1 MMYKTKIS
9 VYPSCLSTLVHND
22 VTLSEVYDKIKNDDV
37 LRQRTVNYRKAIEAK
52 LPAKQIKK
60 LKAEQFPMLM
70 PAARFKEGRDM
81 EHLDSYTGLCQCDI
95 DNIPP
100 DMMAEAKRR
109 VRMLKFVAMYHVS
122 MSGNGLHIYYF
133 YQIPNEGLTP
143 QVYQQAFIQGNEC
156 IGKAIPADY
165 DAAVGKANHGSS
177 ICHDPEAWFNPD
189 AEPFKVDMSL
199 LLKKRGK
206 NDRLTNDTAITE
218 KEWSAQWT
226 AEKVFAYA
234 QECVSKSATGEFA
247 HGNRNKFLVRL
258 AMMLSDFGM
267 EQEHAAQ
274 LMEQEYASQYGEE
287 SIPSLVSG
295 CYKSG
300 AKMHGRRALPDARGK
315 KSGERKGDVKM
326 QIAANFLRNQGL
338 KFDVIT
344 HKLKRSDMVDVT
356 DRDINSMLL
365 ACNVESCQNISA
377 QTFRSALMSNC
388 IPEFNPLTDYL
399 DEAVKAVTINPDGPS
414 YIDQVAGMVHVTYT
428 PQSPLPP
435 GGGYSNL
442 ATAAGTPPTGG
453 QGGLSSLWHT
463 CFRKWFVSMVASW
476 MDPKVVNHQILVLIG
491 PQGIFKSTWLDAL
504 IPETLVSYRC
514 RQSGTNFSDK
524 DEQLRCA
531 EFAMV
536 NYDEFD
542 RLSSSDLDNLK
553 SLITTPDVSIRAP
566 YGSTKERRVRIA
578 SYCASGNKFQFLT
591 DQTGNR
597 RFLPFYVEHI
607 DSPFD
612 HPIDHH
618 RLYAEAVKMVKE
630 GFVYWFTTE
639 DIQQLSK
646 YVEQFADRSPEEEL
660 LDVYFDIPKAPGVET
675 RTVKFLTSSEIQAKL
690 VSYGNLHRPIPLRTL
705 CQVLDNKG
713 FQRMRSNRK
722 RGYLVV
728 ELEATEINS
737 NRIAASGTMPF

>member
-52 LPAKQIKK
+52 LPAKQLKK

-100 DMMAEAKRR
+100 DMMDEAKRR
-109 VRMLKFVAMYHVS
+109 VRSLPFVCMYHVS

-206 NDRLTNDTAITE
+206 NDRLANDTAITE

-287 SIPSLVSG
+287 SIPSLVPG

-435 GGGYSNL
+435 E
-442 ATAAGTPPTGG
+442 
-453 QGGLSSLWHT
+453 GGLSSLWHT

>member
-1 MMYKTKIS
+1 MYKTKIS

-52 LPAKQIKK
+52 LPAKQLKK

-100 DMMAEAKRR
+100 DMMDEAKRR
-109 VRMLKFVAMYHVS
+109 VRSLPFVCMYHVS
-122 MSGNGLHIYYF
+122 MSGKGLHIYYF

-206 NDRLTNDTAITE
+206 NDRLANDTAITE

-435 GGGYSNL
+435 E
-442 ATAAGTPPTGG
+442 
-453 QGGLSSLWHT
+453 GGLSSLWHT

-566 YGSTKERRVRIA
+566 YGRTKERRVRIA

-630 GFVYWFTTE
+630 GFVYWFTSE

-660 LDVYFDIPKAPGVET
+660 LDVYFDIPKAPGEET

-690 VSYGNLHRPIPLRTL
+690 VSYGNIHRPIPLRTL

-713 FQRMRSNRK
+713 YQRMRHMNK
-722 RGYLVV
+722 RGYLLV

-737 NRIAASGTMPF
+737 RRIAASGTMPF

>member
-1 MMYKTKIS
+1 MYKTKIS

-52 LPAKQIKK
+52 LPAKQLKK
-60 LKAEQFPMLM
+60 FKAEQFPMLM

-100 DMMAEAKRR
+100 DMMTEAKRR
-109 VRMLKFVAMYHVS
+109 VRSLPFVCMYHVS
-122 MSGNGLHIYYF
+122 MSGKGLHIYYF
-133 YQIPNEGLTP
+133 YLIPNEGLTP

-177 ICHDPEAWFNPD
+177 ICHDPEAWLNPD

-206 NDRLTNDTAITE
+206 NDRLANDTAITE

-399 DEAVKAVTINPDGPS
+399 DEAVKAFTINPDGPS

-428 PQSPLPP
+428 PPSPLPP
-435 GGGYSNL
+435 E
-442 ATAAGTPPTGG
+442 
-453 QGGLSSLWHT
+453 GGLSSLWHT

-646 YVEQFADRSPEEEL
+646 YVEQFTDRSPEEEL

>member
-22 VTLSEVYDKIKNDDV
+22 VTLSEVYDKIKNEDV

-52 LPAKQIKK
+52 LPAKQLKK

-100 DMMAEAKRR
+100 DMMDEAKRR
-109 VRMLKFVAMYHVS
+109 VRSLPFVCMYHVS
-122 MSGNGLHIYYF
+122 MSGKGLHIYYF

-206 NDRLTNDTAITE
+206 NDRLANDTAITE

-267 EQEHAAQ
+267 EQE
-274 LMEQEYASQYGEE
+274 YASQYGEE
-287 SIPSLVSG
+287 SIPSLVAG

-435 GGGYSNL
+435 E
-442 ATAAGTPPTGG
+442 
-453 QGGLSSLWHT
+453 GGLSSLWHT

-597 RFLPFYVEHI
+597 RFLPFYVSHI

-618 RLYAEAVKMVKE
+618 RLYAEAVKMVKD
-630 GFVYWFTTE
+630 GFVYWFTSE

-660 LDVYFDIPKAPGVET
+660 LDVYFDIPKPHGVET

-690 VSYGNLHRPIPLRTL
+690 VSYGNIHRPIPLRTL
-705 CQVLDNKG
+705 CQMLDNKG
-713 FQRMRSNRK
+713 YQRMRSNRK

-737 NRIAASGTMPF
+737 SRIAASGTMPF

>member
-1 MMYKTKIS
+1 MYKTKIS

-52 LPAKQIKK
+52 LPAKQLKK

-100 DMMAEAKRR
+100 DMIDEAKRR
-109 VRMLKFVAMYHVS
+109 VRSLPFVCMYHVS
-122 MSGNGLHIYYF
+122 MSGKGLHIYYF

-206 NDRLTNDTAITE
+206 NDRLANDTAITE

-399 DEAVKAVTINPDGPS
+399 DEAVKADTINPDGPS

-435 GGGYSNL
+435 E
-442 ATAAGTPPTGG
+442 
-453 QGGLSSLWHT
+453 GGLSSLWHT

>member
-1 MMYKTKIS
+1 MYKTKIS

-52 LPAKQIKK
+52 LPAKQLKK

-95 DNIPP
+95 DNILP
-100 DMMAEAKRR
+100 DMMDEAKRR
-109 VRMLKFVAMYHVS
+109 VRSLPFVCMYHVS
-122 MSGNGLHIYYF
+122 MSGKGLHIYYF

-206 NDRLTNDTAITE
+206 NDRLANDTAITE

-435 GGGYSNL
+435 E
-442 ATAAGTPPTGG
+442 
-453 QGGLSSLWHT
+453 GGLSSLWHT

>member
-1 MMYKTKIS
+1 MYKTKIS

-52 LPAKQIKK
+52 LPAKQLKK

-100 DMMAEAKRR
+100 DMMDEAKRR
-109 VRMLKFVAMYHVS
+109 VRSLPFVCMYHVS
-122 MSGNGLHIYYF
+122 MSGKGLHIYYF

-177 ICHDPEAWFNPD
+177 FCHDHEAWFNPD

-206 NDRLTNDTAITE
+206 NDRLANDTAITE

-435 GGGYSNL
+435 E
-442 ATAAGTPPTGG
+442 
-453 QGGLSSLWHT
+453 GGLSSLWHT

-618 RLYAEAVKMVKE
+618 RLYAEAVKIVKE

>member
-52 LPAKQIKK
+52 LPAKQLKK

-100 DMMAEAKRR
+100 DMMDEAKRR
-109 VRMLKFVAMYHVS
+109 VRSLPFVCMYHVS
-122 MSGNGLHIYYF
+122 MSGKGLHIYYF

-206 NDRLTNDTAITE
+206 NDRLANDTAITE

-399 DEAVKAVTINPDGPS
+399 DEAVKAVTINPDDPS

-435 GGGYSNL
+435 E
-442 ATAAGTPPTGG
+442 
-453 QGGLSSLWHT
+453 GGLSSLWHT

>member
-1 MMYKTKIS
+1 MYKTKIS

-52 LPAKQIKK
+52 LPAKQLKK

-100 DMMAEAKRR
+100 DMMDEAKRR
-109 VRMLKFVAMYHVS
+109 VRSLPFVCMYHVS

-206 NDRLTNDTAITE
+206 NDRLANDTAITE

-344 HKLKRSDMVDVT
+344 HKLKHSDMVDVT

-435 GGGYSNL
+435 E
-442 ATAAGTPPTGG
+442 
-453 QGGLSSLWHT
+453 GGLSSLWHT

-639 DIQQLSK
+639 DIQQLRK

>member
-1 MMYKTKIS
+1 MYKTKIS

-52 LPAKQIKK
+52 LPAKQLKK

-100 DMMAEAKRR
+100 DMMDEAKRR
-109 VRMLKFVAMYHVS
+109 VRSLPFVCMYHVS
-122 MSGNGLHIYYF
+122 MSGKGLHIYYF

-206 NDRLTNDTAITE
+206 NDRLANDTAITE

-287 SIPSLVSG
+287 SIPSLVAG

-435 GGGYSNL
+435 E
-442 ATAAGTPPTGG
+442 
-453 QGGLSSLWHT
+453 GGLSSLWHT

>member
-1 MMYKTKIS
+1 MYKTKIS

-52 LPAKQIKK
+52 LPAKQLKK

-81 EHLDSYTGLCQCDI
+81 EHLDSFTGLCQCDI

-100 DMMAEAKRR
+100 DMMDEAKRR
-109 VRMLKFVAMYHVS
+109 VRSLPFVCMYHVS
-122 MSGNGLHIYYF
+122 MSGKGLHIYYF

-206 NDRLTNDTAITE
+206 NDRLANDTAITE

-435 GGGYSNL
+435 E
-442 ATAAGTPPTGG
+442 
-453 QGGLSSLWHT
+453 GGLSSLWHT

>member
-1 MMYKTKIS
+1 MYKTKIS

-52 LPAKQIKK
+52 LPAKQLKK

-100 DMMAEAKRR
+100 DMMDEAKRR
-109 VRMLKFVAMYHVS
+109 VRSLPFVCMYHVS

-206 NDRLTNDTAITE
+206 NDRLANDTAITE

-435 GGGYSNL
+435 E
-442 ATAAGTPPTGG
+442 
-453 QGGLSSLWHT
+453 GGLSSLWHT

-618 RLYAEAVKMVKE
+618 RLYAEAVKMVKD
-630 GFVYWFTTE
+630 GFVYWFTSE

-660 LDVYFDIPKAPGVET
+660 LDVYFDIPKAPGEET

-690 VSYGNLHRPIPLRTL
+690 VSYGNIHRPIPLRTL

-713 FQRMRSNRK
+713 YQRMRSNRK

-737 NRIAASGTMPF
+737 SRIAASGTMPF

>member
-1 MMYKTKIS
+1 MYKTKIS

-52 LPAKQIKK
+52 LPAKQLKK

-100 DMMAEAKRR
+100 DMMDEAKRR
-109 VRMLKFVAMYHVS
+109 VRSLPFVCMYHVS

-206 NDRLTNDTAITE
+206 NDRLANDTAITE

-435 GGGYSNL
+435 E
-442 ATAAGTPPTGG
+442 
-453 QGGLSSLWHT
+453 GGLSSLWHT

>member
-1 MMYKTKIS
+1 MYKTKIS

-52 LPAKQIKK
+52 LPAKQLKK

-100 DMMAEAKRR
+100 DMMDEAKRR
-109 VRMLKFVAMYHVS
+109 VRSLPFVCMYHVS
-122 MSGNGLHIYYF
+122 MSGKGLHIYYF

-206 NDRLTNDTAITE
+206 NDRLANDTAITE

-435 GGGYSNL
+435 E
-442 ATAAGTPPTGG
+442 
-453 QGGLSSLWHT
+453 GGLSSLWHT

-737 NRIAASGTMPF
+737 SRIAASGTMPF

>member
-1 MMYKTKIS
+1 MYKTKIS

-52 LPAKQIKK
+52 LPAKQLKK

-100 DMMAEAKRR
+100 DMMDEAKRR
-109 VRMLKFVAMYHVS
+109 VRSLPFVCMYHVS
-122 MSGNGLHIYYF
+122 MSGKGLHIYYF

-177 ICHDPEAWFNPD
+177 ICHDPEAWFNSD

-206 NDRLTNDTAITE
+206 NDRLANDTAITE

-435 GGGYSNL
+435 E
-442 ATAAGTPPTGG
+442 
-453 QGGLSSLWHT
+453 GGLSSLWHT

-607 DSPFD
+607 DSPFE

>member
-1 MMYKTKIS
+1 MYKTKIS

-52 LPAKQIKK
+52 LPAKQLKK

-100 DMMAEAKRR
+100 DMMDEAKRR
-109 VRMLKFVAMYHVS
+109 VRSLPFVCMYHVS

-133 YQIPNEGLTP
+133 YQSPNEGLTP

-206 NDRLTNDTAITE
+206 NDRLANDTAITE

-399 DEAVKAVTINPDGPS
+399 DEAVKAVTINPDDPS

-435 GGGYSNL
+435 E
-442 ATAAGTPPTGG
+442 
-453 QGGLSSLWHT
+453 GGLSSLWHT

-607 DSPFD
+607 DSPFE

>member
-1 MMYKTKIS
+1 MYKTKIS

-52 LPAKQIKK
+52 LPAKQLKK

-100 DMMAEAKRR
+100 DMMDEAKRR
-109 VRMLKFVAMYHVS
+109 VRSLPFVCMYHVS
-122 MSGNGLHIYYF
+122 MSGKGLHIYYF

-165 DAAVGKANHGSS
+165 DVAVGKANHGSS

-206 NDRLTNDTAITE
+206 NDRLANDTAITE

-435 GGGYSNL
+435 E
-442 ATAAGTPPTGG
+442 
-453 QGGLSSLWHT
+453 GGLSSLWHT

>member
-1 MMYKTKIS
+1 MYKTKIS

-52 LPAKQIKK
+52 LPAKQLKK

-100 DMMAEAKRR
+100 DMMDEAKRR
-109 VRMLKFVAMYHVS
+109 VRSLPFVCMYHVS

-206 NDRLTNDTAITE
+206 NDRLANDTAITE

-428 PQSPLPP
+428 PQSPLSPE
-435 GGGYSNL
+435 
-442 ATAAGTPPTGG
+442 
-453 QGGLSSLWHT
+453 GGLSSLWHT

-737 NRIAASGTMPF
+737 SRIAASGTMPF

>member
-1 MMYKTKIS
+1 MYKTKIS

-52 LPAKQIKK
+52 LPAKQLKK

-100 DMMAEAKRR
+100 DLMDDAKRR
-109 VRMLKFVAMYHVS
+109 VRSLPFVCMYHVS
-122 MSGNGLHIYYF
+122 MSGKGLHIYYF

-206 NDRLTNDTAITE
+206 NDRLANDTAITE

-315 KSGERKGDVKM
+315 KSGERKGDVK
-326 QIAANFLRNQGL
+326 ILLAADFLRKQGL
-338 KFDVIT
+338 RFDVIT
-344 HKLKRSDMVDVT
+344 HKLKRTDMQDLT

-365 ACNVESCQNISA
+365 ACNVETGQNISA
-377 QTFRSALMSNC
+377 QTFRAALMSNC
-388 IPEFNPLTDYL
+388 IPEFNPLKDYL
-399 DEAVKAVTINPDGPS
+399 DEAVKACEAEPGGTS
-414 YIDQVAGMVHVTYT
+414 YIDEVARMVHVTN
-428 PQSPLPP
+428 PAPLPP
-435 GGGYSNL
+435 GGGYSSL
-442 ATAAGTPPTGG
+442 ATAAGTTPSGG
-453 QGGLSSLWHT
+453 AGGPALYSLFSL

-476 MDPKVVNHQILVLIG
+476 MDAKVVNQQMLVLIG
-491 PQGIFKSTWLDAL
+491 PQGIYKSTWLDAL
-504 IPETLVSYRC
+504 IPDALVTYRC
-514 RQSGTNFSDK
+514 RQSGTNFGDK

-531 EFAMV
+531 EFALV

-542 RLSSSDLDNLK
+542 RLSSADLDNLK
-553 SLITTPDVSIRAP
+553 SLITTPDVNVRAP

-607 DSPFD
+607 DSPFE

-618 RLYAEAVKMVKE
+618 RLYAEAVRLVKE
-630 GFVYWFTTE
+630 GFVYWFTTDE
-639 DIQQLSK
+639 IQQLSH
-646 YVEQFADRSPEEEL
+646 YVELFADRTPEEEL
-660 LDVYFDIPKAPGVET
+660 LDVYFDLPRPAGQET
-675 RTVKFLTSSEIQAKL
+675 RTVHFLTTSEIQAKL
-690 VSYGNLHRPIPLRTL
+690 ISYGNLHRPIPLRTL
-705 CQVLDNKG
+705 CQILDKKG
-713 FQRMRSNRK
+713 FQRMRNGNR

-737 NRIAASGTMPF
+737 RRIASTADLPF

>member
-1 MMYKTKIS
+1 MYKTKIS

-52 LPAKQIKK
+52 LPAKQLKK

-100 DMMAEAKRR
+100 DMMDEAKRR
-109 VRMLKFVAMYHVS
+109 VRSLPFVCMYHVS
-122 MSGNGLHIYYF
+122 MSGKGLHIYYF

-435 GGGYSNL
+435 E
-442 ATAAGTPPTGG
+442 
-453 QGGLSSLWHT
+453 GGLSSLWHT

>member
-52 LPAKQIKK
+52 LPAKQLKK

-100 DMMAEAKRR
+100 DMMDEAKRR
-109 VRMLKFVAMYHVS
+109 VRSLPFVCMYHVS

-206 NDRLTNDTAITE
+206 NDRLANDTAITE

-435 GGGYSNL
+435 E
-442 ATAAGTPPTGG
+442 
-453 QGGLSSLWHT
+453 GGLSSLWHT

>member
-1 MMYKTKIS
+1 MYKTKIS

-52 LPAKQIKK
+52 LPAKQLKK

-70 PAARFKEGRDM
+70 PAARFEEGRDM

-100 DMMAEAKRR
+100 DMMDEAKMR
-109 VRMLKFVAMYHVS
+109 VRSLPFVYMYHVS

-206 NDRLTNDTAITE
+206 NDRLANDTAITE

-428 PQSPLPP
+428 PQSPLSPE
-435 GGGYSNL
+435 
-442 ATAAGTPPTGG
+442 
-453 QGGLSSLWHT
+453 GGLSSLWHT

>member
-1 MMYKTKIS
+1 MYKTKIS

-52 LPAKQIKK
+52 LPAKQLKK

-81 EHLDSYTGLCQCDI
+81 EHLDSYTSLCQCDI

-100 DMMAEAKRR
+100 DMMDEAKRR
-109 VRMLKFVAMYHVS
+109 VRSLPFVCMYHVS

-206 NDRLTNDTAITE
+206 NDRLANDTAITE

-435 GGGYSNL
+435 E
-442 ATAAGTPPTGG
+442 
-453 QGGLSSLWHT
+453 GGLSSLWHT

>member
-52 LPAKQIKK
+52 LPAKQLKK

-100 DMMAEAKRR
+100 DMMDEAKRR
-109 VRMLKFVAMYHVS
+109 IRSLPFVCMYHVS
-122 MSGNGLHIYYF
+122 MSGKGLHIYYF

-206 NDRLTNDTAITE
+206 NDRLANDTAITE

-435 GGGYSNL
+435 E
-442 ATAAGTPPTGG
+442 
-453 QGGLSSLWHT
+453 GGLSSLWHT

>member
-1 MMYKTKIS
+1 MYKTKIS

-22 VTLSEVYDKIKNDDV
+22 VTLSEVYDKIKNDNV

-52 LPAKQIKK
+52 LPAKQLKK

-100 DMMAEAKRR
+100 DMMDEAKRR
-109 VRMLKFVAMYHVS
+109 VRSLPFVCMYHVS

-206 NDRLTNDTAITE
+206 NDRLANDTAITE

-435 GGGYSNL
+435 E
-442 ATAAGTPPTGG
+442 
-453 QGGLSSLWHT
+453 GGLSSLWHT

>member
-1 MMYKTKIS
+1 MYKTKIS

-52 LPAKQIKK
+52 LPAKQLKK

-100 DMMAEAKRR
+100 DMMDEAKRR
-109 VRMLKFVAMYHVS
+109 VRSLPFVCMYHVS

-143 QVYQQAFIQGNEC
+143 QVYQQAFIQGNQC

-206 NDRLTNDTAITE
+206 NDRLANDTAITE

-435 GGGYSNL
+435 E
-442 ATAAGTPPTGG
+442 
-453 QGGLSSLWHT
+453 GGLSSLWHT

>member
-1 MMYKTKIS
+1 MYKTKIS

-52 LPAKQIKK
+52 LPAKQLKK

-100 DMMAEAKRR
+100 DMMDEAKRR
-109 VRMLKFVAMYHVS
+109 VRSLPFVCMYHVS

-177 ICHDPEAWFNPD
+177 ICHDHEAWFNPD

-206 NDRLTNDTAITE
+206 NDRLANDTAITE

-435 GGGYSNL
+435 E
-442 ATAAGTPPTGG
+442 
-453 QGGLSSLWHT
+453 GGLSSLWHT

>member
-1 MMYKTKIS
+1 MNKTLLP
-9 VYPSCLSTLVHND
+9 VYPNCLSTLIHND
-22 VTLSEVYDKIKNDDV
+22 VTLSEIYDMIRNDET

-52 LPAKQIKK
+52 LPAKQLKK

-100 DMMAEAKRR
+100 DMMDEAKRR
-109 VRMLKFVAMYHVS
+109 VRSLPFVCMYHVS

-206 NDRLTNDTAITE
+206 NDRLANDTAITE

-435 GGGYSNL
+435 E
-442 ATAAGTPPTGG
+442 
-453 QGGLSSLWHT
+453 GGLSSLWHT

-630 GFVYWFTTE
+630 GFVYWFTSE

>member
-1 MMYKTKIS
+1 MYKTKIS

-52 LPAKQIKK
+52 LPAKQLKK

-100 DMMAEAKRR
+100 DMMDEAKMR
-109 VRMLKFVAMYHVS
+109 VRSLPFVCMYHVS
-122 MSGNGLHIYYF
+122 MSGKGLHIYYF

-206 NDRLTNDTAITE
+206 NDRLANDTAITE

-435 GGGYSNL
+435 E
-442 ATAAGTPPTGG
+442 
-453 QGGLSSLWHT
+453 GGLSSLWHT

>member
-1 MMYKTKIS
+1 MYKTKIS

-52 LPAKQIKK
+52 LPAKQLKK

-100 DMMAEAKRR
+100 DMMDEAKRR
-109 VRMLKFVAMYHVS
+109 VRSLPFVCMYHVS
-122 MSGNGLHIYYF
+122 MSGKGLHIYYF

-206 NDRLTNDTAITE
+206 NDRLANDSAITE

-295 CYKSG
+295 CYKTG

-435 GGGYSNL
+435 E
-442 ATAAGTPPTGG
+442 
-453 QGGLSSLWHT
+453 GGLSSLWHT

>member
-1 MMYKTKIS
+1 MLMNKTLLP
-9 VYPSCLSTLVHND
+9 VYPNCLSTLIHND
-22 VTLSEVYDKIKNDDV
+22 VTLSEIYDMIRNDEM
-37 LRQRTVNYRKAIEAK
+37 LRQRTVNYRKALEAN
-52 LPAKQIKK
+52 LPAKQLKK
-60 LKAEQFPMLM
+60 QKAEQFPMLM
-70 PAARFKEGRDM
+70 PAARFKDGRDM
-81 EHLDSYTGLCQCDI
+81 EHLESYTTLCQCDI

-100 DMMAEAKRR
+100 DMMEEAKRR

-133 YQIPNEGLTP
+133 YQIPNSGLTP

-156 IGKAIPADY
+156 IGKAIPAEY

-189 AEPFKVDMSL
+189 AEPFKVDMTLSSS
-199 LLKKRGK
+199 KRNK
-206 NDRLTNDTAITE
+206 NDRIANDKVFTE
-218 KEWSAQWT
+218 KDWSARWT
-226 AEKVFAYA
+226 VEKVFAYA
-234 QECVSKSATGEFA
+234 QKCVDNSSTGEFA
-247 HGNRNKFLVRL
+247 QGHRNNYLVRL
-258 AMMLSDFGM
+258 AMILSDFGM
-267 EQEHAAQ
+267 EQQHAAQ

-287 SIPSLVSG
+287 SIPSLVEG
-295 CYKSG
+295 CYKT
-300 AKMHGRRALPDARGK
+300 AKPMHGRRALPNGK
-315 KSGERKGDVKM
+315 GKDGDGKKGDVKM

-344 HKLKRSDMVDVT
+344 HKFKRSDMVDVT

-399 DEAVKAVTINPDGPS
+399 DEAVKAVNINPDEPS

-428 PQSPLPP
+428 PQSPLSPE
-435 GGGYSNL
+435 
-442 ATAAGTPPTGG
+442 
-453 QGGLSSLWHT
+453 GGLSSLWRT

-476 MDPKVVNHQILVLIG
+476 MDVKVVNHQMLVLIG

-504 IPETLVSYRC
+504 IPEALVSYRC

-597 RFLPFYVEHI
+597 RFLPFYVSHI

-618 RLYAEAVKMVKE
+618 RLYAEAVKMVKD
-630 GFVYWFTTE
+630 GFVYWFTSE

-660 LDVYFDIPKAPGVET
+660 LDVYFDIPKPHGVET

-690 VSYGNLHRPIPLRTL
+690 VSYGNIHRPIPLRTL

-713 FQRMRSNRK
+713 YQRMRSNRK

-737 NRIAASGTMPF
+737 SRIAASGTMPF

>member
-1 MMYKTKIS
+1 MYKTKIS

-52 LPAKQIKK
+52 LPAKQLKK

-100 DMMAEAKRR
+100 DMMDEAKRR
-109 VRMLKFVAMYHVS
+109 VRSLPFVCMYHVS
-122 MSGNGLHIYYF
+122 MSGKGLHIYYF

-206 NDRLTNDTAITE
+206 NDRLANDTAITE

-300 AKMHGRRALPDARGK
+300 AKMHGRRALPDAQGK

-414 YIDQVAGMVHVTYT
+414 
-428 PQSPLPP
+428 
-435 GGGYSNL
+435 
-442 ATAAGTPPTGG
+442 
-453 QGGLSSLWHT
+453 
-463 CFRKWFVSMVASW
+463 
-476 MDPKVVNHQILVLIG
+476 
-491 PQGIFKSTWLDAL
+491 
-504 IPETLVSYRC
+504 
-514 RQSGTNFSDK
+514 
-524 DEQLRCA
+524 
-531 EFAMV
+531 
-536 NYDEFD
+536 
-542 RLSSSDLDNLK
+542 
-553 SLITTPDVSIRAP
+553 
-566 YGSTKERRVRIA
+566 
-578 SYCASGNKFQFLT
+578 
-591 DQTGNR
+591 
-597 RFLPFYVEHI
+597 
-607 DSPFD
+607 
-612 HPIDHH
+612 
-618 RLYAEAVKMVKE
+618 
-630 GFVYWFTTE
+630 
-639 DIQQLSK
+639 
-646 YVEQFADRSPEEEL
+646 
-660 LDVYFDIPKAPGVET
+660 
-675 RTVKFLTSSEIQAKL
+675 
-690 VSYGNLHRPIPLRTL
+690 
-705 CQVLDNKG
+705 
-713 FQRMRSNRK
+713 
-722 RGYLVV
+722 
-728 ELEATEINS
+728 
-737 NRIAASGTMPF
+737 

>member
-1 MMYKTKIS
+1 MYKTKIS

-52 LPAKQIKK
+52 LPAKQLKK

-100 DMMAEAKRR
+100 DMMDEAKRR
-109 VRMLKFVAMYHVS
+109 VRSLPFVCMYHVS
-122 MSGNGLHIYYF
+122 MSGKGLHIYYF

-206 NDRLTNDTAITE
+206 NDRLANDTAITE

-226 AEKVFAYA
+226 AEKVFTYA

-267 EQEHAAQ
+267 EQQHAAQ

-435 GGGYSNL
+435 E
-442 ATAAGTPPTGG
+442 
-453 QGGLSSLWHT
+453 GGLSSLWHT

-597 RFLPFYVEHI
+597 RFLPFYVSHI

-713 FQRMRSNRK
+713 FLRMRSNRK

-737 NRIAASGTMPF
+737 SRIAASGTMPF